1 MVHILRRA
9 EDLVQLLFQHIQGI
23 ETLAHFQIVPR
34 DLSSIRGVSQQ
45 SQRPTYEGQMSQLVI
60 SKIHRPVSVG
70 RIVGR
75 SLPISTIR
83 YNKAAV
89 RLSLN
94 TRDFA
99 VEALSIAASARKY
112 DQLSDLTKILQEIG
126 DSSSQPPVVTVT
138 CHCYSPVRRSN
149 SGRSGRLDL
158 SHPPPRA

>member
-9 EDLVQLLFQHIQGI
+9 EDLIQLLFQHVQGI

-34 DLSSIRGVSQQ
+34 DLSSIRGVSQH
-45 SQRPTYEGQMSQLVI
+45 SQRPTYEGQMSQQLVI

-83 YNKAAV
+83 YNEAAV

-126 DSSSQPPVVTVT
+126 EA
-138 CHCYSPVRRSN
+138 SN
-149 SGRSGRLDL
+149 SFAVLLWQLPQKGR
-158 SHPPPRA
+158 